1 MRVLKNLF
9 EMVYCVLENIFEVI
23 VNAVYDVFDAI
34 LQALA
39 VALMGLA
46 ILAIVFVVL
55 LIASGIAAAV
65 FF

>member
-39 VALMGLA
+39 IALTSLA

-55 LIASGIAAAV
+55 SIACGIAAAV